1 MKIKLTDQN
10 GRQLEIED
18 KVNLMPHRHDTFF
31 YRTKDKEVWKRILI
45 FVIWKKSIQE
55 IRKATLGCC

>member
-1 MKIKLTDQN
+1 MKIRLTDQN

-31 YRTKDKEVWKRILI
+31 YGTKNKEVWKRILI

-55 IRKATLGCC
+55 IRKATPGCC